1 MWIDAI
7 CINQSSVAER
17 GFQVKL
23 MRDIYQQAD
32 GVVIWLGPKK
42 PKTGLAFEL
51 LRSLEPSGIGDS
63 LFGTQPMTGREH
75 QLQNEVI
82 DKIRRLVISHPE
94 KMECIQIFFSDVIT
108 RDWWRRVWILQEA
121 ALAQSLVVKCGD
133 QELDWDHFCSV
144 AYDIGLAFQFL
155 GNVMEAEARNKC
167 SSGLER
173 VHSIQSLR
181 SMTSAGSQLPVS
193 DVVVFS
199 RMCRATE
206 PKDMIVRY
214 SLMRSVSLA
223 G

>member
-23 MRDIYQQAD
+23 MRDIYRQAD

-51 LRSLEPSGIGDS
+51 LRSLEPSGIGNL

-94 KMECIQIFFSDVIT
+94 KMECIQIFFPDVIT

-133 QELDWDHFCSV
+133 QELD
-144 AYDIGLAFQFL
+144 
-155 GNVMEAEARNKC
+155 
-167 SSGLER
+167 
-173 VHSIQSLR
+173 
-181 SMTSAGSQLPVS
+181 
-193 DVVVFS
+193 
-199 RMCRATE
+199 
-206 PKDMIVRY
+206 
-214 SLMRSVSLA
+214 
-223 G
+223 

>member
-1 MWIDAI
+1 VTTNLYAALHSLRLKNAERTMWIDAI

-17 GFQVKL
+17 ELQVKL

-94 KMECIQIFFSDVIT
+94 KMECIQIFFSDVIPAT
-108 RDWWRRVWILQEA
+108 GGAEWILQEA

-133 QELDWDHFCSV
+133 QELD
-144 AYDIGLAFQFL
+144 
-155 GNVMEAEARNKC
+155 
-167 SSGLER
+167 
-173 VHSIQSLR
+173 
-181 SMTSAGSQLPVS
+181 
-193 DVVVFS
+193 
-199 RMCRATE
+199 
-206 PKDMIVRY
+206 
-214 SLMRSVSLA
+214 
-223 G
+223 

>member
-17 GFQVKL
+17 ELQVKL

-133 QELDWDHFCSV
+133 QELD
-144 AYDIGLAFQFL
+144 
-155 GNVMEAEARNKC
+155 
-167 SSGLER
+167 
-173 VHSIQSLR
+173 
-181 SMTSAGSQLPVS
+181 
-193 DVVVFS
+193 
-199 RMCRATE
+199 
-206 PKDMIVRY
+206 
-214 SLMRSVSLA
+214 
-223 G
+223 